1 MTIRE
6 GNFNTLSNQ
15 FGLQVVI
22 LSIMTL
28 VPSRGILRPVAQEV
42 KAKSRASCSVPTNL
56 ITLYWLMETA
66 DIRRT
71 L

>member
-1 MTIRE
+1 
-6 GNFNTLSNQ
+6 
-15 FGLQVVI
+15 
-22 LSIMTL
+22 MTL

-42 KAKSRASCSVPTNL
+42 KAKSNRVPTNL

-66 DIRRT
+66 EIRRT